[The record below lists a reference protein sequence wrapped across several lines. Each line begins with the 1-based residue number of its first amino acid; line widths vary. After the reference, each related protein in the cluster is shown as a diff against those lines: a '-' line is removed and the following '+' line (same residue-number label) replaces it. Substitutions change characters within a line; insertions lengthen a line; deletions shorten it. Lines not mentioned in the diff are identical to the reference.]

1 MRNVMILRQRPL
13 TICQAMYAIL
23 VERKPLE
30 DVVQSLLGRAK
41 RAEHDAYE
49 V

>member
-1 MRNVMILRQRPL
+1 
-13 TICQAMYAIL
+13 MYAIL

-49 V
+49 VGNHWK